1 MNSNFMTV
9 LKHLDAAVISGEY
22 SDSVLTLQYSDGIR
36 TLTGYSSAEIVNL
49 PGNILNIIYPEDSS
63 SVMKAHKSLF
73 SGSDNTVESVL
84 TFRVITK
91 SGKICWLKENLT
103 AVFSSSTGKYQIY
116 GFLTDVTS
124 EKNKEDELNET
135 IKKLNDQI
143 SSKDR
148 FINILSH
155 DLRAPFTSILGFS
168 EILLNE
174 PALPSK
180 EKSEYLTYIYDASQ
194 NQLQF
199 ISYLLDW
206 SRLRTGSLKI
216 EPQRLNAAAIVY
228 NCVSSLTGNAIR
240 KNIEIKVD
248 VKNNLYIE
256 ADERLITQVVLN
268 LLSNAVKFSHEESTI
283 EIFASKFNDDQIEFI
298 VRDTGIG
305 MTPEEQQK
313 IFNLEKNFSREGTR
327 GEKGSGFGL
336 AFIKEIVSNHGGDIW
351 FYSEAGNGTEFHFT
365 VPVPSNTILLVAQNG
380 SSDITLENELV
391 KHFPE
396 FTLFHAENG
405 YDAISIISEKHPN
418 LVISSHNM
426 PLMTG
431 IQLIEAIKKGDSALK
446 SPFIIVMEKSESETE
461 SKYLKLGVHTVLH
474 KPYEMDS
481 LLRAVRSVLA

>member
-1 MNSNFMTV
+1 MNTNFTAA
-9 LKHLDAAVISGEY
+9 LKHIDAALITGEY
-22 SDSVLTLQYSDGIR
+22 ADSLLQLQYSDGIR
-36 TLTGYSSAEIVNL
+36 KLTGYSPAEITNL
-49 PGNILNIIYPEDSS
+49 PGSILNIIYPEDSAL
-63 SVMKAHKSLF
+63 VMRTHKNIF
-73 SGSDNTVESVL
+73 SGGEKSVDSVL
-84 TFRVITK
+84 TYRVITK
-91 SGKICWLKENLT
+91 SGDIRWLRESLFAEFDAKSN
-103 AVFSSSTGKYQIY
+103 KYLVQGI
-116 GFLTDVTS
+116 LIDISS
-124 EKNKEDELNET
+124 EKNNEDSMDET
-135 IKKLNDQI
+135 IKKLKEQI

-174 PALPSK
+174 PALPTK
-180 EKSEYLTYIYDASQ
+180 EKTEYLTYIYDASQ

-216 EPQRLNAAAIVY
+216 EPQRLNAAAVVY

-248 VKNNLYIE
+248 IKNNIYIE
-256 ADERLITQVVLN
+256 ADERLITQVILN
-268 LLSNAVKFSHEESTI
+268 LLSNAVKFSYEESVI
-283 EIFASKFNDDQIEFI
+283 EINASRFNDDQIEF
-298 VRDTGIG
+298 VVKDSGMG
-305 MTPEEQQK
+305 MTAEEQQK
-313 IFNLEKNFSREGTR
+313 IFNLEKNFSREGTK

-336 AFIKEIVSNHGGDIW
+336 AFIKEIVINHGGDIW
-351 FYSEAGNGTEFHFT
+351 FYSEEGNGTEFHFT
-365 VPVPSNTILLVAQNG
+365 VPIPSNTILLVAQNG
-380 SSDITLENELV
+380 NSEFNIEPELI

-431 IQLIEAIKKGDSALK
+431 VQLIEAIKKGDSALK
-446 SPFIIVMEKSESETE
+446 SPFIILMDKPEQDIA
-461 SKYLKLGVHTVLH
+461 SKYTKLGVHTVLQ
-474 KPYEMDS
+474 KPFETDQ